1 MRSQRVRHDSATKQK
16 HNCIYSGSLNNG
28 FEQSRSNYMCIF
40 SINIYSAFLICG
52 FCIHR
57 LNQTIRI
64 FTCDRINRWCE
75 THRVGRLTT
84 LGVFSI
90 HRFWYPP
97 WLLEPIPQKY
107 QGTNCMC
114 TYNAG
119 IKTLSWDWKQRQG
132 RQAFWMIFYPGNIY
146 AFGGLA
152 C

>member
-1 MRSQRVRHDSATKQK
+1 MATHSSILDWKNLIDRRTWWATVHEVSKSQTCSATKQK

-28 FEQSRSNYMCIF
+28 FEQSRSTYMCIFF
-40 SINIYSAFLICG
+40 SINIYSALLICG

-64 FTCDRINRWCE
+64 FICDPINRWCE
-75 THRVGRLTT
+75 THRVGRLTAF
-84 LGVFSI
+84 GVFSI

-119 IKTLSWDWKQRQG
+119 IKTL
-132 RQAFWMIFYPGNIY
+132 
-146 AFGGLA
+146 
-152 C
+152 